1 MGLKKLDL
9 QGNPYI
15 GVFCA
20 TNDEF
25 LVAPPN
31 TSRKVLREM
40 EEVLGVRALQTTIG
54 GSTVIGALLTLNS
67 HGGVVTHFLSAEEER
82 RLMAIKPLPLEHRLN
97 AAGNTVLA
105 NDRGA
110 IVHPG
115 YDRAAMAA
123 ISDALGVEVVKGTI
137 AGSRIVGSLAVATNR
152 GAICHPH
159 ATPEEIALLRD
170 VLKVEVVI
178 ATANYG
184 TPQVGACMVANDK
197 GAVVGTPTTPIE
209 LGRIEEGLNLI

>member
-20 TNDEF
+20 TNDEI
-25 LVAPPN
+25 LVVPLN
-31 TSRKVLREM
+31 TPKKVVRDM
-40 EEVLGVRALQTTIG
+40 EAVLGVRALQSTIG
-54 GSTVIGALLTLNS
+54 GSTVIGALMTLNS
-67 HGGVVTHFLSAEEER
+67 HGSVVTNFLSAEEEK
-82 RLMAIKPLPLEHRLN
+82 RLMAIKPLPLDHRLN

-115 YDRAAMAA
+115 YDRAAIAA
-123 ISDALGVEVVKGTI
+123 IAEALGVEVVKGTI
-137 AGSRIVGSLAVATNR
+137 AGSSIVGSLAVATNR

-159 ATPEEIALLRD
+159 ATPEELQVLRD
-170 VLKVEVVI
+170 VLRVEVVI

-184 TPQVGACMVANDK
+184 TPQVGACVVANDR

-209 LGRIEEGLNLI
+209 LGRIEEGLNLP